1 MNVQW
6 VKTSERKPP
15 KGEYFCLCGS
25 GNGYWYYSMILR
37 YGLKSEGNI
46 YYSEEDDGPD
56 HKCFYYDD
64 PEWGFSEMFEGSVLY
79 WLEGL
84 EMPDET

>member
-1 MNVQW
+1 MNTQW

-15 KGEYFCLCGS
+15 KGEYLCLCGNKY
-25 GNGYWYYSMILR
+25 GCYKMLLYY
-37 YGLKSEGNI
+37 GFKSEGDI
-46 YYSEEDDGPD
+46 FYTEEDDGPD
-56 HKCFYYDD
+56 YECFFYDD
-64 PEWGFSEMFEGSVLY
+64 PEWGFSEMFEGAVLY